1 MLDQFGFH
9 GSYNVTTSHG
19 ELIAEGGAGDFDH
32 SQTTIFTIS
41 EGGHVSHSETTSSAS
56 VWEVSSQTP
65 SMSPLPSSVPSVS
78 AEPTVIPPSTSP
90 TLTLTPTETCYW
102 IVIAI
107 VYDNYPK
114 ETSWELKINQT
125 EREYLVLKSYSAADG
140 DTVYTDSVCLRD
152 EGNYTFA
159 IYDEGADGICC
170 DYGEGHYNITSSN
183 GVLIAEGGE
192 FDASEVVQFSV
203 PYAQAQQPS
212 QSPINW
218 LNLFPG

>member
-90 TLTLTPTETCYW
+90 TLSLTPTDTCYW
-102 IVIAI
+102 KKPV
-107 VYDNYPK
+107 
-114 ETSWELKINQT
+114 
-125 EREYLVLKSYSAADG
+125 
-140 DTVYTDSVCLRD
+140 
-152 EGNYTFA
+152 
-159 IYDEGADGICC
+159 
-170 DYGEGHYNITSSN
+170 HTSSQ
-183 GVLIAEGGE
+183 LIL
-192 FDASEVVQFSV
+192 D
-203 PYAQAQQPS
+203 
-212 QSPINW
+212 
-218 LNLFPG
+218 FPR